1 MSSEQEKN
9 IKNLVHAGATY
20 MQGNLPVLSE
30 VLTVLSYIERHCKKK
45 SYKHAGAYLY
55 VWQDRTQVVL
65 LPDEVSDEP

>member
-45 SYKHAGAYLY
+45 SYKHTGAYLY